1 MNTLGSRIRY
11 ARKQKGIT
19 QLDFEREVGISSGNL
34 SQIENDK
41 VNPTAS
47 KLLDIRR
54 MLGVSIDWLLT
65 GEGDMILGNHSE
77 AIPRSPWHLTED
89 QLKTANTYFPDLT
102 EEQVALLNNF
112 EKLDARDKREI
123 KEIIRMKLGDTMGLS
138 SSSEGHNGASGI
150 A

>member
-1 MNTLGSRIRY
+1 MPEKFSDVGSRISSCLNSLC
-11 ARKQKGIT
+11 IT
-19 QLDFEREVGISSGNL
+19 QAELARRTGL
-34 SQIENDK
+34 SKNAINNYVKGDRQPDSQSLYTLS
-41 VNPTAS
+41 VC
-47 KLLDIRR
+47 
-54 MLGVSIDWLLT
+54 LGKTMEWLLT
-65 GEGDMILGNHSE
+65 GEDRNVI
-77 AIPRSPWHLTED
+77 IPPSPWQLTEE
-89 QLKTANTYFPDLT
+89 QAHTASIYFPDLT